1 MLKGKVALVTG
12 ASRGIGKAV
21 AIKLA
26 QAGATVI
33 INYMGNAMRAEE
45 VVEEIN
51 SFGGNSLKIQA
62 DVSNSEQVEKMIK
75 NILERFP
82 RIDILVN
89 NAGIT
94 KDQLILRMKEE
105 DFDNVI
111 SVNLKGV
118 FLVSKAVSR
127 QMFKQK
133 SGKIVNITSIVG
145 IIGNQGQANYV
156 ASKAGVIGLTKT
168 MAKEFAARNIN
179 VNAIA
184 PGFIETDMTQDL
196 SDDLRDLM
204 LKEIPLGYFGKPE
217 DVANLVEFL
226 VSEKAKYITGQVIN
240 IDGGMVM

>member
-1 MLKGKVALVTG
+1 MLRGKVALVTG

-33 INYMGNAMRAEE
+33 VNYMGNAMRADE

-75 NILERFP
+75 NILDRFP